1 MSGVDLVCHISV
13 IRCGLTCFNCLVDGV
28 VCGCLPMVEE
38 TRVGVGLEKSKSVV
52 SLCGLV

>member
-38 TRVGVGLEKSKSVV
+38 TLVGVGLEKSKSVV